1 MRAFF
6 SDWDP
11 LLKTIL
17 NQVKSVQKWKLLHLD
32 SLDTWVHGCVRHNT
46 KVVHL
51 VVALLTV
58 KAYSDAA
65 NCAVKVA
72 SDCLLIGLMRFDK
85 LTPYGIVTVR
95 YC

>member
-1 MRAFF
+1 
-6 SDWDP
+6 
-11 LLKTIL
+11 
-17 NQVKSVQKWKLLHLD
+17 
-32 SLDTWVHGCVRHNT
+32 VRHNT

-58 KAYSDAA
+58 KAYSNAA

-72 SDCLLIGLMRFDK
+72 SNCLLIGLIRFDK
-85 LTPYGIVTVR
+85 LTPYSIVTVR